1 MELAKGKEL
10 LGGLVD
16 TQAECY
22 GDRELLGQ
30 LASGALIAQSRRCAV
45 HKETVAE
52 LSSRERKWLRAAAIG
67 PGTSKAVLTG
77 RSAAR
82 MLGMWVVAATPEHVE
97 LTLPS
102 GFSQPKAE
110 RAEGTKFYRGK
121 LEHTEIFHYPEL
133 PGIEFTGPVRT
144 AFDIAI
150 RHGFAKGLVAFDW
163 LLASRGATRAELKQA
178 VALMRGKKGV
188 AVLREV
194 LRYAVHN
201 SQSPFESYAR
211 ALLIQ
216 AGMTEVA
223 TQVPVGP
230 YSGDLGLGKL
240 IIEVDGEEKYDGKTY
255 APLDITL
262 RKERKREVYLQN
274 RESPCAGSIRWC
286 CCAIRT
292 GSSRWSVRRCPI
304 WPDSIM
310 RCALCDLEK
319 PRSRV
324 SENQHRIVDTGKPLT
339 SP

>member
-1 MELAKGKEL
+1 MARKKEL

-16 TQAECY
+16 THSVNY

-30 LASGALIAQSRRCAV
+30 LRRGALIPLSRRRAAWR
-45 HKETVAE
+45 ETLAK
-52 LSSRERKWLRAAAIG
+52 LTYRERKWLRAAAVG
-67 PGTSKAVLTG
+67 LDTQTAVLTG

-82 MLGMWVVAATPEHVE
+82 LLNMWVVAATPEHVE

-102 GFSQPKAE
+102 GFSPPKAE
-110 RAEGTKFYRGK
+110 WAEGTKFYRGK
-121 LEHTEIFHYPEL
+121 LERTEIFHYPEL

-150 RHGFAKGLVAFDW
+150 RHGFAEGLVAIDW
-163 LLASRGATRAELKQA
+163 LLASRGATRTELKQA

-274 RESPCAGSIRWC
+274 RGY
-286 CCAIRT
+286 T
-292 GSSRWSVRRCPI
+292 VRRVDPMALLRN
-304 WPDSIM
+304 PDGFIAM
-310 RCALCDLEK
+310 VREALL
-319 PRSRV
+319 RL
-324 SENQHRIVDTGKPLT
+324 G
-339 SP
+339 

>member
-16 TQAECY
+16 TQAACY

-30 LASGALIAQSRRCAV
+30 LASGALIAQSHRYAV
-45 HKETVAE
+45 HKEMVAE
-52 LSSRERKWLRAAAIG
+52 LSYRERKWLRAAAIG

-110 RAEGTKFYRGK
+110 WAEGTKFYRGK
-121 LEHTEIFHYPEL
+121 LERTEIFHYPEL

-150 RHGFAKGLVAFDW
+150 RHGFAEGLVAFDW

-194 LRYAVHN
+194 LRYAVH
-201 SQSPFESYAR
+201 
-211 ALLIQ
+211 
-216 AGMTEVA
+216 
-223 TQVPVGP
+223 
-230 YSGDLGLGKL
+230 
-240 IIEVDGEEKYDGKTY
+240 
-255 APLDITL
+255 
-262 RKERKREVYLQN
+262 
-274 RESPCAGSIRWC
+274 
-286 CCAIRT
+286 
-292 GSSRWSVRRCPI
+292 I
-304 WPDSIM
+304 WPDSTM

-339 SP
+339 SPLTRARLSTPRAPAPPTPRG